1 MKFKRLTA
9 ALIAAATASTPLSF
23 NASAPISYAEK
34 TNGIAP
40 PPEWLPSDFDS
51 ALEFRNTYGAIH
63 IEDGLICA
71 VFQEQAETVPEGE
84 PRGVLRYDVNTTKG
98 MTQCMKHD
106 IFASKDGA
114 FNYEVIVY
122 KPIIPGEFEI
132 SFLDTWVN
140 VNGKKK
146 YTFSIDDSLNAVETD
161 IYSWLPDCFEE
172 YRNYFLTGRKVFT
185 KDNYLVFCFDSTAG
199 TAFDWYPT
207 PSNDYDRSVIDYV
220 MTEYCNEETTELL
233 DGGEQHRIE
242 VYQAKKDGMAKISY
256 DYVANYGKPYLPEEV
271 EKTMVADCAIIN
283 NAQNIL
289 LPGNM
294 RVTVIDYDTG
304 KPLTIAENSM
314 LSVWTDIRYY
324 TPEGDMS
331 TGPIYEIETNPTI
344 INEIWNFS
352 KADHFGFRLG
362 DYGIPEGYAT
372 PDDKGFVVYSKG
384 SILPDYMTVTEY
396 ENGSADVVF
405 KLKKNS
411 DVDFSYNAHSLFSDE
426 IVFNWADSNAVKAAD
441 SQSAQ
446 ISSSKELSEFLKKYL
461 SEQAI
466 TPYLKKYD
474 DKFFEENVLLLY
486 TYIDP
491 YHGRIY
497 DHEFA
502 GAALDGNNLK
512 ISFTSSVGHAVCKTY
527 HFEVM
532 QAVIPKAKF
541 NNYTA
546 EWNPIEVFDKD
557 LIKITFVDA
566 DTGELLKFD
575 EIPLDVTIGYLGE
588 DGVIAYGDTELT
600 AYMNPYFCGIN
611 YQDADVFEL
620 GLFEKSLPKGYKLAD
635 DYKKITKFDNGS
647 ADVVFKLKF
656 TPTGDVNDD
665 GEFNVADV
673 VLFQKWLLG
682 SADTKLANWKV
693 ADFINDNVLDIFDLC
708 LMRKALIQTTNL
720 PVAVSITETGG
731 YAGVHRVWKVY
742 KDNEKYI
749 LSYDDQKGYVNTEP
763 ILVEI
768 SEADY
773 NEIMSMNYDWI
784 IDEYNKTPREQVWD
798 GFNYKTVLTYGNGEK
813 TETSA
818 DMTSILMKLEKLL
831 DKYLSSTIFV
841 EPDKRTT
848 NGSPLRVMVDDLK
861 LYSGPNESYKAI
873 TLIPEGARL
882 YELGYQYDNDKW
894 LFTQYKGQYGWIKT
908 IEDDNSTVTLYF
920 EQYVDKPVIYLY
932 PEQETDVHVEL
943 ELTEAELSTTYPKY
957 NNGWNVTAYPD
968 GKLIN
973 KADGTHH
980 RYLFWDAVNC
990 RTRFDFSKGFCVAGS
1005 DTERFL
1011 KEKLTYMGLTEEEMN
1026 EFIVYWLPLMEHN
1039 KYNLIS
1045 FQSDVYTD
1053 SAKLNITPTPDSMLR
1068 VFMAYVT
1075 LDNAIDIEPQQLNT
1089 FERKGFTV
1097 VEWGGSKVQ

>member
-1 MKFKRLTA
+1 MKLTRLTA
-9 ALIAAATASTPLSF
+9 ALIAAATAITPLSF

-40 PPEWLPSDFDS
+40 PPDWIPSDFDS

-71 VFQEQAETVPEGE
+71 VFQKQVETVPEGE

-98 MTQCMKHD
+98 MTQCMRHD

-122 KPIIPGEFEI
+122 KPLIPGEFEI

-140 VNGKKK
+140 VNGEKK

-161 IYSWLPDCFEE
+161 IYSWLPDCYEE
-172 YRNYFLTGRKVFT
+172 YRNYSITGREIFT

-314 LSVWTDIRYY
+314 LSVCTDIRYY

-344 INEIWNFS
+344 IDEIWNFS

-411 DVDFSYNAHSLFSDE
+411 DVTFSYNAHSLFSDE
-426 IVFNWADSNAVKAAD
+426 IVFNWADSSAVKAVD

-541 NNYTA
+541 NNYTV

-566 DTGELLKFD
+566 DTGEMLNFD

-588 DGVIAYGDTELT
+588 DGVIAYADKALT
-600 AYMNPYFCGIN
+600 AYMNPYFWSFN

-620 GLFEKSLPKGYKLAD
+620 DLFEKSLPQGYKLAD

-647 ADVVFKLKF
+647 ADVVFKLKY

-682 SADTKLANWKV
+682 SAKYSLADWKA
-693 ADFINDNVLDIFDLC
+693 ADFCSDGKLDIFDLTH
-708 LMRKALIQTTNL
+708 MKKELIKKIDMSYVKPEIEL
-720 PVAVSITETGG
+720 EYGPRF
-731 YAGVHRVWKVY
+731 YVW
-742 KDNEKYI
+742 
-749 LSYDDQKGYVNTEP
+749 T
-763 ILVEI
+763 
-768 SEADY
+768 
-773 NEIMSMNYDWI
+773 
-784 IDEYNKTPREQVWD
+784 
-798 GFNYKTVLTYGNGEK
+798 
-813 TETSA
+813 
-818 DMTSILMKLEKLL
+818 
-831 DKYLSSTIFV
+831 DK
-841 EPDKRTT
+841 
-848 NGSPLRVMVDDLK
+848 LK
-861 LYSGPNESYKAI
+861 LYLAPDESSKSVATI
-873 TLIPEGARL
+873 PSHTNLIEHGF
-882 YELGYQYDNDKW
+882 QKDIDKW
-894 LFTQYKGQYGWIKT
+894 LFTRYNGQYGWIKT
-908 IEDDNSTVTLYF
+908 VDDEGQPTIYHDAVAA
-920 EQYVDKPVIYLY
+920 KPVIYLY

-943 ELTEAELSTTYPKY
+943 ELTEADLSTTYPKY
-957 NNGWNVTAYPD
+957 NNGWDVTAYPD

-990 RTRFDFSKGFCVAGS
+990 RTRFDFSKGFCVAGG

-1039 KYNLIS
+1039 EYNLIS
-1045 FQSDVYTD
+1045 FQGDMYTN
-1053 SAKLNITPTPDSMLR
+1053 SAKLNITPAPDCLLR
-1068 VFMAYVT
+1068 VFMAYVP
-1075 LDNAIDIEPQQLNT
+1075 LEEAVDIEPQQLNT

>member
-1 MKFKRLTA
+1 MKLTRLTA
-9 ALIAAATASTPLSF
+9 AVIAAATAITPLSF
-23 NASAPISYAEK
+23 NASAPISYAVDTGAVAK
-34 TNGIAP
+34 LPDWI
-40 PPEWLPSDFDS
+40 PSDFDS
-51 ALEFRNTYGAIH
+51 AVEFRNSYGATH
-63 IEDGLICA
+63 IDNGLICLVYPDRA
-71 VFQEQAETVPEGE
+71 RKGRSADTYGYELKPTAGMGLELKHEIYTHELTETCFDVFVYQPQKQGDIDLTIVDPHVQVKETPDDWEPPAIAE
-84 PRGVLRYDVNTTKG
+84 Y
-98 MTQCMKHD
+98 
-106 IFASKDGA
+106 
-114 FNYEVIVY
+114 
-122 KPIIPGEFEI
+122 
-132 SFLDTWVN
+132 SFTI
-140 VNGKKK
+140 GKNL
-146 YTFSIDDSLNAVETD
+146 SITETD
-161 IYSWLPDCFEE
+161 IFSWLPD
-172 YRNYFLTGRKVFT
+172 
-185 KDNYLVFCFDSTAG
+185 S
-199 TAFDWYPT
+199 
-207 PSNDYDRSVIDYV
+207 
-220 MTEYCNEETTELL
+220 MTEYDEYTKKNGNVSVNGNYVVFCTMAVDQLGDRWEPDYNNKYENIKYLL
-233 DGGEQHRIE
+233 TSDCTMQVPDLYDDGSIDKIY
-242 VYQAKKDGMAKISY
+242 VYQAVKDGYEKISWIRTSKAEPTSY
-256 DYVANYGKPYLPEEV
+256 TL
-271 EKTMVADCAIIN
+271 TADCAVLD
-283 NAQNIL
+283 NAQTIL
-289 LPGNM
+289 LSGDM
-294 RVTVIDYDTG
+294 RVTLVDYDTSE
-304 KPLTIAENSM
+304 PLTLPEGAMPRI
-314 LSVWTDIRYY
+314 WTDIRQ
-324 TPEGDMS
+324 S
-331 TGPIYEIETNPTI
+331 TSDGEIKCNMQPVGFRNNPDI
-344 INEIWNFS
+344 VGLGNFFDGYNFS
-352 KADHFGFRLG
+352 FGLL
-362 DYGIPEGYAT
+362 DIPESYSLPETEEKSAGYYNGT
-372 PDDKGFVVYSKG
+372 IVPEDH
-384 SILPDYMTVTEY
+384 ITVKKYDNNT
-396 ENGSADVVF
+396 ADVVF

-411 DVDFSYNAHSLFSDE
+411 DVTFSYNAHSLFSDE
-426 IVFNWADSNAVKAAD
+426 IIFNWADSNAVKAAD
-441 SQSAQ
+441 SHSAQ
-446 ISSSKELSEFLKKYL
+446 ISSSKELAEFLKKYL

-491 YHGRIY
+491 YNGRIY

-502 GAALDGNNLK
+502 GAALDGNTLK

-532 QAVIPKAKF
+532 QAVISKEKF
-541 NNYTA
+541 KNYTV
-546 EWNPIEVFDKD
+546 EWNPIEVFDKA

-566 DTGELLKFD
+566 DTDELLKFD

-588 DGVIAYGDTELT
+588 DGVIAYADTELT

-682 SADTKLANWKV
+682 SADANLINWKI
-693 ADFINDNVLDIFDLC
+693 ADFCNDNVLNVFDLC
-708 LMRKALIQTTNL
+708 LMRKALVQMINI

-749 LSYDDQKGYVNTEP
+749 LSYDDQKGYVDTEP
-763 ILVEI
+763 IIVEI

-773 NEIMSMNYDWI
+773 SYIMSLNYGQI
-784 IDEYNKTPREQVWD
+784 IDVYNKTPREQVWD

-813 TETSA
+813 IETSA

-861 LYSGPNESYKAI
+861 LYSGPNESYQAI

-957 NNGWNVTAYPD
+957 NNGWDVTAYPD
-968 GKLIN
+968 GKLVN

-990 RTRFDFSKGFCVAGS
+990 RTRYDFSKGFCVAGS
-1005 DTERFL
+1005 DTESFL
-1011 KEKLTYMGLTEEEMN
+1011 KEKLTYMGLTEDEMN

-1045 FQSDVYTD
+1045 FQSEAYTD
-1053 SAKLNITPTPDSMLR
+1053 SAKLNITPAPDSMLR
-1068 VFMAYVT
+1068 VFMAYVP
-1075 LDNAIDIEPQQLNT
+1075 LEEAVDVEPQQLST
-1089 FERKGFTV
+1089 FERTGFTV
-1097 VEWGGSKVQ
+1097 VEWGGSKIQ